1 MRLKITIDGK
11 AYEVDVEVSEE
22 ERRAGVPVY
31 YPPRPTTALRSAPA
45 TPPPLGGG
53 TAPAHDVADESKV
66 CRAPVAGIVVRVNTH
81 PGQQIQVND
90 PLLVLEAMK
99 METNI
104 TSPVAGTVKAVNANL
119 GDAVKPGQVLVEFE

>member
-1 MRLKITIDGK
+1 VRLKITIDGK
-11 AYEVDVEVSEE
+11 TYEVDVEVSEE
-22 ERRAGVPVY
+22 ERRAGVPAY
-31 YPPRPTTALRSAPA
+31 YPQRPTTALRSAPA
-45 TPPPLGGG
+45 APPAPGGA
-53 TAPAHDVADESKV
+53 APARAVADESKV
-66 CRAPVAGIVVRVNTH
+66 CRAPVAGVVVRVNTH

-119 GDAVKPGQVLVEFE
+119 GDAVKPGEVLVEFE

>member
-11 AYEVDVEVSEE
+11 TYEVDVEVSEE
-22 ERRAGVPVY
+22 ERRTGVPVY
-31 YPPRPTTALRSAPA
+31 YPPRPTTALRSAPGA
-45 TPPPLGGG
+45 PPAVGGA
-53 TAPAHDVADESKV
+53 APARAVADESKV
-66 CRAPVAGIVVRVNTH
+66 CRAPVAGVVVRVNTH